1 MTKSWLKNMG
11 IKTKRFINI
20 RKSCSCSMPGV
31 WRAVAYMDGVV
42 VIFHSPR
49 ACAHIARTMDINT
62 HYRAMGDGRKAA
74 ASMHEELS
82 K

>member
-1 MTKSWLKNMG
+1 
-11 IKTKRFINI
+11 
-20 RKSCSCSMPGV
+20 MPGV

-62 HYRAMGDGRKAA
+62 HYRAMGDGRKEER
-74 ASMHEELS
+74 ASVPLLSSQLEEKHSIFIIWFLIY
-82 K
+82 